1 MMKNIYSLLLLC
13 WGVSGCSSPRSEDF
27 VGVWIGDSV
36 KLELKSD
43 GSCIATGNNAYLL
56 LGEGAKKD
64 SVNYILRGKWEF
76 GGLFKHLPKKWYER
90 NVLRIDLIGKDTG
103 RTIGNILHY
112 QKSLTN
118 KSYTLY
124 FDLSDPDEMDRFELR
139 YLDAWRNT
147 VGKKINESF
156 ETGTA
161 QQHKR

>member
-13 WGVSGCSSPRSEDF
+13 LGVSGCSSPRSEDF

-36 KLELKSD
+36 KLELKGD

-56 LGEGAKKD
+56 LGEDTKPSD
-64 SVNYILRGKWEF
+64 SNQRMQGSWEF
-76 GGLFKHLPKKWYER
+76 KYRFSRR
-90 NVLRIDLIGKDTG
+90 NSIFESKRIEISLKDNDTQLQS
-103 RTIGNILHY
+103 TNIIHY
-112 QKSLTN
+112 IKSLTN

>member
-13 WGVSGCSSPRSEDF
+13 LGVSGCSSPRSEDF

-36 KLELKSD
+36 KLELKGD

-56 LGEGAKKD
+56 LGEDTKPSD
-64 SVNYILRGKWEF
+64 SNQRMQGSWEF
-76 GGLFKHLPKKWYER
+76 KYRLSRR
-90 NVLRIDLIGKDTG
+90 NSIFESKRIEISLKDNDTQLQS
-103 RTIGNILHY
+103 TNIIHY
-112 QKSLTN
+112 IKSLTN

-124 FDLSDPDEMDRFELR
+124 FDLDDPDEMDRFELR

-156 ETGTA
+156 ETGTT